1 MARRGGMA
9 PFTAGLIAL
18 AIIVLGVYAA
28 FIGKYPW
35 SGGYELQAVF
45 QSSNNI
51 QQRSPVR
58 IAGVE
63 VGKVTKVEGIENSTA
78 AVVTMEIKENGLP
91 IHRDAE
97 LKIRPRI
104 FLEGNFFVDLKPGTA
119 GSPELGSGGRIPV
132 AQTTVPVQIDQ
143 VLGALPSD
151 TRTSLQKLLVGYG
164 EALNG
169 KPEPGEDD
177 DQDASTKGE
186 TAGESLNDS
195 LDSAPQALR
204 GVAIVNDA
212 LLGTEPDDL
221 SALIAAVGDVSAQL
235 ASREDRLK
243 DLITNFNTT
252 MAAFADEAGN
262 LRQTVAV
269 LPGTLDAA
277 NRALGHL
284 NDAFPATRALARELI
299 PGVRETPA
307 TVNATFPWIAET
319 RKLLSPA
326 ELQGLARNLSPAT
339 RDLATLTDQSLR
351 LFPQVDL
358 VSRCMTEVILPT
370 GDVKVDDG
378 ALTTGVENYKEF
390 WQAMPA
396 LASESQNFDGNGQ
409 YTRFQVGGGEHM
421 VSTGRTTGGGEPL
434 FGNALYPPLG
444 TRPAM
449 PPRKPPYN
457 RAKPCWENGVPD
469 LNSARTGGGP

>member
-1 MARRGGMA
+1 MRRERMS
-9 PFTAGLIAL
+9 PFAVGAIAL
-18 AIIVLGVYAA
+18 ALVVLAVYAA
-28 FIGKYPW
+28 FIGKFPW

-45 QSSNNI
+45 QSSNNV
-51 QQRSPVR
+51 QARSPVR
-58 IAGVE
+58 VAGVE
-63 VGKVTKVEGIENSTA
+63 VGKVTGVEGIEGSTLS
-78 AVVTMEIKENGLP
+78 VVKMDIKDEALP
-91 IHRDAE
+91 IHKDAE

-119 GSPELGSGGRIPV
+119 GTPELESGSRIPV

-143 VLGALPSD
+143 VLGALRTD
-151 TRTSLQKLLVGYG
+151 TRESLQKLLQGYG

-169 KPEPGEDD
+169 KPEPGEDE
-177 DQDASTKGE
+177 DQDPSTKGE

-195 LDSAPQALR
+195 LDHAPAALR
-204 GVAIVNDA
+204 GIALVNDA

-221 SALIAAVGDVSAQL
+221 SVLIASVGDVSRQL
-235 ASREDRLK
+235 ASREDTLK
-243 DLITNFNTT
+243 DLVTNFNTT

-262 LRQTVAV
+262 LRQTVAL
-269 LPGTLDAA
+269 LPGTLSAA
-277 NRALGHL
+277 NRSLGHL
-284 NDAFPATRALARELI
+284 NEAFPATRALARELL

-307 TVNATFPWIAET
+307 TVDATFPWIEQT
-319 RKLLSPA
+319 RKLVSPA
-326 ELQGLARNLSPAT
+326 ELQGLVRDLSPAT
-339 RDLATLTDQSLR
+339 RDLSVLVDQSLK

-358 VSRCMTEVILPT
+358 VSRCMSGIILPT

-390 WQAMPA
+390 WQALPA

-409 YTRFQVGGGEHM
+409 YTRFQVGGGENQ

-434 FGNALYPPLG
+434 FGNALYPPIG

-449 PPRKPPYN
+449 PARKPPYN
-457 RAKPCWENGVPD
+457 RDKACYTNERPD